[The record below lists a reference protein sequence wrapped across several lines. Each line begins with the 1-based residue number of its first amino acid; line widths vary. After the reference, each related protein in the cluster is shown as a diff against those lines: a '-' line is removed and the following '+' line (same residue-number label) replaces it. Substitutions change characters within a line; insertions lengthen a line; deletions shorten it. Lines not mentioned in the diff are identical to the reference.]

1 MNFHYLAG
9 AGIGGQLVWY
19 RYGNLGVQLFFIVS
33 GFVIV
38 QSLQGK
44 TLKEFAI
51 GRFIRLFPLFW
62 ILCTITYI
70 LTLLVPHTSHVS
82 LASYLINMTMLPDVF
97 IGFFHRGS
105 LIDAA
110 YWTLTV
116 ELLFYIGIGLFC
128 KFFSYKN
135 IRYFL
140 AGWLVISMLAF
151 AFHIDKN
158 FYVKLLLVRH
168 ASYFV
173 FGSALALIAMKQAKN
188 LYEKYL
194 DKALLVIAAV
204 YSISIHTRA
213 IELYLK
219 PNMLDTK
226 IVAGLLALFF
236 IITPLLVYLSTFIKN
251 PRAIRG
257 LAVIGG
263 LTYPIYLLH
272 QRIGNVAINYFT
284 NKWNIPWNTFAI
296 GFGVVVIVFAYA
308 VYLQDKKIRAWLKS
322 RFFKRS
328 LPEATTISP

>member
-1 MNFHYLAG
+1 MLRFFAAFWVMNFHYLAE
-9 AGIGGQLVWY
+9 AGIGTEIVWY
-19 RYGNLGVQLFFIVS
+19 RYGNLGVQMFFIIS

-44 TLKEFAI
+44 TLKEFAR

-62 ILCTITYI
+62 IVCTITYI
-70 LTLLVPHTSHVS
+70 LTLLVPDTSHVGPLS
-82 LASYLINMTMLPDVF
+82 FVINMTMLPDVF

-128 KFFSYKN
+128 SLFSSKY

-168 ASYFV
+168 ASFFV
-173 FGSALALIAMKQAKN
+173 FGSALALIAMKQAQN
-188 LYEKYL
+188 IYERYF
-194 DKALLVIAAV
+194 DKVLLVVAAF
-204 YSISIHTRA
+204 YSIYIHTRT
-213 IELYLK
+213 IEPYLI
-219 PNMLDTK
+219 PNVLDTK
-226 IVAGLLALFF
+226 IVTEILVLFF
-236 IITPLLVYLSTFIKN
+236 ISIPLFVYLSLFIKN
-251 PRAIRG
+251 QRVIRG

-272 QRIGNVAINYFT
+272 QRIGNMAINYFT
-284 NKWNIPWNTFAI
+284 NKWNIPWNIFAMS
-296 GFGVVVIVFAYA
+296 FEVVIIILAYIA
-308 VYLQDKKIRAWLKS
+308 YVKDKKIRAWLNKN
-322 RFFKRS
+322 
-328 LPEATTISP
+328 LLV